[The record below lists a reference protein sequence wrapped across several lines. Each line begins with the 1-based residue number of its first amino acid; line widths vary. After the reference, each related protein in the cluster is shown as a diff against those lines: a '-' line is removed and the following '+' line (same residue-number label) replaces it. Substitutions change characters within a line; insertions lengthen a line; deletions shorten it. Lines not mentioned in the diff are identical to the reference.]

1 MSAAPTFPLAA
12 AALSAVVRAA
22 LEEDR
27 AFADVTTLATVPS
40 DRPAGAAL
48 VARTPG
54 VVAGI
59 ALAVEAFRQ
68 IDP

>member
-1 MSAAPTFPLAA
+1 MSTAPTFPLEAT
-12 AALSAVVRAA
+12 ALRALVRAA

-27 AFADVTTLATVPS
+27 AFADVTTLATVPA
-40 DRPAGAAL
+40 DQPAGAAL

-59 ALAVEAFRQ
+59 
-68 IDP
+68 